1 MTDVVLKKID
11 ESNYLECFRL
21 ELGPGQERFVSNPVR
36 SLAQAYVYYHQCT
49 PFGVFDGARMVGY
62 VMVIY
67 DYDEQT
73 YNIWHMMIDRREQG
87 RGYGRAAMERALEYI
102 RRKPFGDSDRVLLT
116 CSPENKPALKL
127 YRSMGFA
134 ETGRRDEDEIE
145 LALTIQR

>member
-62 VMVIY
+62 VMVIC
-67 DYDEQT
+67 DYDEQV

-116 CSPENKPALKL
+116 CSPENKPAMKL

>member
-1 MTDVVLKKID
+1 MGDVVLKKID

-145 LALTIQR
+145 LALTL

>member
-1 MTDVVLKKID
+1 MGDVVLKKID

-62 VMVIY
+62 VMVIC
-67 DYDEQT
+67 DYDEQV

-102 RRKPFGDSDRVLLT
+102 RQKPFGDFRRVALT
-116 CSPENKPALKL
+116 CSPEN
-127 YRSMGFA
+127 
-134 ETGRRDEDEIE
+134 
-145 LALTIQR
+145 

>member
-36 SLAQAYVYYHQCT
+36 SLAQAYGYYHQCS

-62 VMVIY
+62 VMVIC
-67 DYDEQT
+67 DYDEQV

-102 RRKPFGDSDRVLLT
+102 RQKPFGDFRRVALT
-116 CSPENKPALKL
+116 CSPENEPALKL
-127 YRSMGFA
+127 YCSMGFE

-145 LALTIQR
+145 LALTL

>member
-36 SLAQAYVYYHQCT
+36 SLAQAYVYYSQCT

-116 CSPENKPALKL
+116 CSPENEPAMKL